1 MTTLHDAIFAIDSS
15 IVTIRGDV
23 AYNEQGNEVTYDA
36 AQAQAKLVELEAAEV
51 TAEATKQATHNSA
64 LAKLKKLGL
73 TDDEISAL
81 KGTL

>member
-1 MTTLHDAIFAIDSS
+1 MTTIHEAIFSLNSS

-23 AYNEQGNEVTYDA
+23 AYDKDENIVEYELAT
-36 AQAQAKLVELEAAEV
+36 AQTKLAELKAAKL
-51 TAEATKQATHNSA
+51 ATQNSA
-64 LAKLKKLGL
+64 TAKLKKLGL

>member
-1 MTTLHDAIFAIDSS
+1 MSLTIQQTQAIYKLYPQTLNII
-15 IVTIRGDV
+15 GNV
-23 AYNEQGNEVTYDA
+23 AYDAEDNIVEYDPA
-36 AQAQAKLVELEAAEV
+36 AVQAE
-51 TAEATKQATHNSA
+51 AEATEAAKLATQNSA